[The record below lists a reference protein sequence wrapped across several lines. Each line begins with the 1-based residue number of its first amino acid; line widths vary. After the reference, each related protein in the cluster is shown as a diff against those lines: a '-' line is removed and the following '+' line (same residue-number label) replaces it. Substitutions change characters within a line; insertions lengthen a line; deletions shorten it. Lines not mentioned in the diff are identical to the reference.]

1 MIRKRLGVLYR
12 YCLPNKIQPR
22 VDCYRAINSWRGAE
36 AIFIHVPKVAG
47 VSVSMSLYD
56 KTLGHIRACDI
67 KKYYPEDFENFFS
80 FAFVREPSERFL
92 SAIKYL
98 DLNYQRLKGSP
109 GMPSNRSL
117 LTDPDRLVDQW
128 LLHQDMSTV
137 NNVFKRQSDFLC
149 DESGNL
155 FRQRSR
161 LQKRGVT
168 LTGHHD
174 LLHRRGTRHGEA
186 AQRGDPQRVV
196 GRDDPSL
203 RGPRRLRGRQG
214 GHQPDQGD

>member
-155 FRQRSR
+155 LVDYVTTYESLEKGVAYVSEKIGKEISLGR
-161 LQKRGVT
+161 LNST
-168 LTGHHD
+168 A
-174 LLHRRGTRHGEA
+174 EA
-186 AQRGDPQRVV
+186 AALEISESLKSKIRAIYK
-196 GRDDPSL
+196 DDCTLYESL
-203 RGPRRLRGRQG
+203 V
-214 GHQPDQGD
+214 